1 MTFLIIALCIVALWT
16 IALVVRL
23 SEGSK
28 RTDLAIRV
36 ALADDRADYRAEP
49 VRDDEATRA
58 A

>member
-36 ALADDRADYRAEP
+36 ALAEDRAEP